1 MMSVLSAFKK
11 VSDEKDDTLKAKSFE
26 ILACFNPD
34 RIRFSSLSF

>member
-1 MMSVLSAFKK
+1 MTYLSAFKK

-34 RIRFSSLSF
+34 RIR